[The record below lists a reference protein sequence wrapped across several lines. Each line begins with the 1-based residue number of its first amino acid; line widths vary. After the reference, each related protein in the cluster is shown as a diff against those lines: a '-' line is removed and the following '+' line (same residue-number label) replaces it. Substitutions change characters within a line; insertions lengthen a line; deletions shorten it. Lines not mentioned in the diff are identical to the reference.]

1 MGPISDKS
9 GGAASVPKPND
20 WILARMQRNGFPLN
34 VRMANAYRGL
44 GGVPGYDHKVIVV
57 IPLNNPAPSGLP
69 YDNEFDDLKAT
80 ELAICGQLEVDNESL
95 CVLAI
100 TGCGTR
106 DLIFYTRDPEST
118 QMKINAAQ
126 TIVTSHKFDTAIQ
139 PDLNWELFGAFDKA
153 IASSTAKEIKPQS
166 PA

>member
-1 MGPISDKS
+1 MCPYAEKHGESAP
-9 GGAASVPKPND
+9 VPKPND

-34 VRMANAYRGL
+34 VRIANAYRGL
-44 GGVPGYDHKVIVV
+44 GGVPSYRHKVIVV

-69 YDNEFDDLKAT
+69 YDSEFDDLKAT
-80 ELAICGQLEVDNESL
+80 ELAICGQLEVENETL

-106 DLIFYTRDPEST
+106 DLIFYTRNPESA

-126 TIVTSHKFDTAIQ
+126 AVATGHKFDAAIQ

-153 IASSTAKEIKPQS
+153 IASASGTTP
-166 PA
+166 PASV